1 MKKSDLRELN
11 ITELN
16 EKLRECMESLQN
28 YRFQLAMQQLEDFTV
43 ISKVRKEI
51 AQVKT
56 VLKEYEIPNKYKI
69 KMLDIVSQYFM
80 SINEGNDSRLQMY
93 NCIIILMLPCFIFF
107 SF

>member
-51 AQVKT
+51 AQIKT
-56 VLKEYEIPNKYKI
+56 VLKEYEIGIRKI
-69 KMLDIVSQYFM
+69 
-80 SINEGNDSRLQMY
+80 EGV
-93 NCIIILMLPCFIFF
+93 
-107 SF
+107 